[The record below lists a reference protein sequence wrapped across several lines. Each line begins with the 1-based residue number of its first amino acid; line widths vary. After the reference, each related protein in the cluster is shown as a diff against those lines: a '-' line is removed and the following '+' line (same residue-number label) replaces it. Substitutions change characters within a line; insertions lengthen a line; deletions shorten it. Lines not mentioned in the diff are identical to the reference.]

1 MLGSTG
7 NQNVLK
13 AIQQTFSLKF
23 RDHLLVCLPNSRM
36 PQALRQ
42 RVQPRIFCC
51 FACWVDRVV
60 NH

>member
-1 MLGSTG
+1 
-7 NQNVLK
+7 VLK